1 MGEAGQVVGPR
12 VGLVGPPIVDR
23 SNILCHFGSRDIRL
37 RIVDTSRNFDPPT
50 HTWWTLVRP
59 GTTGAAK
66 KLFGNNGEILEFDMY
81 SHASGKNHDK
91 RGSRFESF
99 EDRYFLFAIGF

>member
-66 KLFGNNGEILEFDMY
+66 KLFGNNGEIFVSICTHTPVVRTTISEGVVSKF
-81 SHASGKNHDK
+81 
-91 RGSRFESF
+91 
-99 EDRYFLFAIGF
+99 